1 MAKEYD
7 QKRTNFAD
15 RLKNAPTAVQMQ
27 EVNPVANRNEPPP
40 EEQVQLNAW
49 IPKSLM
55 KKLKAKALDE
65 EKSIKTCLSEA
76 LENYLNIDRKS
87 VV

>member
-15 RLKNAPTAVQMQ
+15 RLKSTPAAIQMQ
-27 EVNPVANRNEPPP
+27 EVNPVTSRNEPPP

-55 KKLKAKALDE
+55 KKLKTKALDD
-65 EKSIKTCLSEA
+65 EKSIKSCLCEA
-76 LENYLNIDRKS
+76 LENYVNTEN
-87 VV
+87 